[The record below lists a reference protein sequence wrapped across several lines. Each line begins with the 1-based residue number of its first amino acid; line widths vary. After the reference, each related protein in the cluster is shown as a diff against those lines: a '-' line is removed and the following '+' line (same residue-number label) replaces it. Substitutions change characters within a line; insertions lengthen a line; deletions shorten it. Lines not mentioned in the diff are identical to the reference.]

1 MMVLRMMMRKTPLLK
16 YFFSFQNEKLA
27 KREKNDE
34 S

>member
-1 MMVLRMMMRKTPLLK
+1 MMVSMMMMRKTPLLDD
-16 YFFSFQNEKLA
+16 FFSFQNKKLA